1 MWLTKK
7 LIADQI
13 DQKERWYIEQSRS
26 LSKEIEMLRDELER
40 IHIRQ
45 NDLKIDL
52 AKFKLEE
59 KEIQM
64 PKACD
69 LIGHMA

>member
-26 LSKEIEMLRDELER
+26 LSKEIEMLHDELER
-40 IHIRQ
+40 ILYDRMT
-45 NDLKIDL
+45 LRLTLPSLSWK
-52 AKFKLEE
+52 

-64 PKACD
+64 PSKACD